1 MEALMSDLVTAM
13 RLAID
18 EVKHDDL
25 NDIFADDSDN
35 QMMQA
40 IETAAQQ
47 ILLQAPMEL
56 LEPQRVQVSLNAL
69 GAQDYDAI
77 QTQYTDGHGSLVIPD
92 DWLRLVALR
101 LKSWPTTLTSLM
113 EPDSKEAQMQASRWT
128 RGTPQKPRGMIATSP
143 VTGKR
148 VLMYWTAGRY
158 DANHAAETGKVYDH
172 EVELFTYIPYQK
184 VEDVFSK
191 EEGKEE
197 EVIDQK
203 IVLALVDECRKYLI
217 YRAISIF
224 LVSKKE
230 GELAEK
236 YNQLSQI

>member
-1 MEALMSDLVTAM
+1 MSDLVTAM

-25 NDIFADDSDN
+25 NDIFDDDSDN

-40 IETAAQQ
+40 IEAAAQQ

-113 EPDSKEAQMQASRWT
+113 EPDSREAQMQACRWT
-128 RGTPQKPRGMIATSP
+128 RGTPQKPKGMITVSP
-143 VTGKR
+143 TTGKR

-158 DANHAAETGKVYDH
+158 EANHAEETGKVYDH
-172 EVELFTYIPYQK
+172 AVELFTYIPFQK
-184 VEDVFSK
+184 VEDGK
-191 EEGKEE
+191 LILPLREEGK
-197 EVIDQK
+197 K
-203 IVLALVDECRKYLI
+203 LIV

-230 GELAEK
+230 AELAEK
-236 YNQLSQI
+236 FKQLSEI

>member
-1 MEALMSDLVTAM
+1 MEALMSDLVSAM

-25 NDIFADDSDN
+25 NDIFDDDSDN

-77 QTQYTDGHGSLVIPD
+77 QTQFTDGHGSLVIPD

-113 EPDSKEAQMQASRWT
+113 EPDSREAQMQACRWT
-128 RGTPQKPRGMIATSP
+128 RGTPQKPKGMITVSP
-143 VTGKR
+143 TTGKR

-158 DANHAAETGKVYDH
+158 EANHAEETGKVYDH
-172 EVELFTYIPYQK
+172 AVELFTYIPFQK
-184 VEDVFSK
+184 VEDGK
-191 EEGKEE
+191 LILPLRKEGK
-197 EVIDQK
+197 K
-203 IVLALVDECRKYLI
+203 LIV

-230 GELAEK
+230 AELAEK
-236 YNQLSQI
+236 FKQLSEI

>member
-1 MEALMSDLVTAM
+1 MSDLVKAM

-25 NDIFADDSDN
+25 NDIFDDDSDN

-40 IETAAQQ
+40 IEAAAQQ

-113 EPDSKEAQMQASRWT
+113 EPDSREAQMQACRWT
-128 RGTPQKPRGMIATSP
+128 RGTPQKPKGMITVSP
-143 VTGKR
+143 TTGKR

-158 DANHAAETGKVYDH
+158 EANHAEETGKVYDH
-172 EVELFTYIPYQK
+172 EVELFTYIPFQK
-184 VEDVFSK
+184 VEDGK
-191 EEGKEE
+191 LILPLREEGK
-197 EVIDQK
+197 K
-203 IVLALVDECRKYLI
+203 LIV

-230 GELAEK
+230 AELAEK
-236 YNQLSQI
+236 FKQLSEI

>member
-25 NDIFADDSDN
+25 NDIFDDDSDK

-113 EPDSKEAQMQASRWT
+113 EPDSREAQMQACRWT
-128 RGTPQKPRGMIATSP
+128 RGTPQKPKGMITVSP
-143 VTGKR
+143 TTGKR

-158 DANHAAETGKVYDH
+158 EANHAEETGKVYEH
-172 EVELFTYIPYQK
+172 TVELFTYIPFQK
-184 VEDVFSK
+184 VEDGK
-191 EEGKEE
+191 LILPLREEGK
-197 EVIDQK
+197 K
-203 IVLALVDECRKYLI
+203 LIV

-230 GELAEK
+230 AELAEK
-236 YNQLSQI
+236 YKQLSEI

>member
-1 MEALMSDLVTAM
+1 MSDLVTAM

-25 NDIFADDSDN
+25 NDIFDDDSDN

-77 QTQYTDGHGSLVIPD
+77 QTQFTDGHGSLVIPD

-113 EPDSKEAQMQASRWT
+113 EPDSREAQMQACRWT
-128 RGTPQKPRGMIATSP
+128 RGTPQKPKGMITVSP
-143 VTGKR
+143 TTGKR

-158 DANHAAETGKVYDH
+158 EVNHAEETGKVYEH
-172 EVELFTYIPYQK
+172 AVELFTYIPFQK
-184 VEDVFSK
+184 VDDGK
-191 EEGKEE
+191 LILPLRKEGK
-197 EVIDQK
+197 K
-203 IVLALVDECRKYLI
+203 LIV

-230 GELAEK
+230 AELAEK
-236 YNQLSQI
+236 FKQLSEI

>member
-1 MEALMSDLVTAM
+1 MSDLVTAM

-25 NDIFADDSDN
+25 NDIFDDDSDN

-113 EPDSKEAQMQASRWT
+113 EPDSREAQMQACRWT
-128 RGTPQKPRGMIATSP
+128 RGTPQKPKGMITVSP
-143 VTGKR
+143 TTGKR

-158 DANHAAETGKVYDH
+158 EANHDEETGKVYDH
-172 EVELFTYIPYQK
+172 AVELFTYIPFQK
-184 VEDVFSK
+184 VEDGK
-191 EEGKEE
+191 LIIPLRKEGK
-197 EVIDQK
+197 K
-203 IVLALVDECRKYLI
+203 LIV

-230 GELAEK
+230 TELAEK
-236 YNQLSQI
+236 FKQLSEI

>member
-1 MEALMSDLVTAM
+1 MSDLVTAM

-25 NDIFADDSDN
+25 NDIFDDDSDN

-40 IETAAQQ
+40 IEAAAQQ

-113 EPDSKEAQMQASRWT
+113 EPDSREAQMQACRWT
-128 RGTPQKPRGMIATSP
+128 RGTPQKPKGMITVSP
-143 VTGKR
+143 TTGKR

-158 DANHAAETGKVYDH
+158 EANHAEETGKVYDH
-172 EVELFTYIPYQK
+172 AVELFTYIPFQK
-184 VEDVFSK
+184 VEDGK
-191 EEGKEE
+191 LILPLREEGK
-197 EVIDQK
+197 K
-203 IVLALVDECRKYLI
+203 LIV

-230 GELAEK
+230 AELAEK
-236 YNQLSQI
+236 YKQLSEI

>member
-1 MEALMSDLVTAM
+1 MEALMSDLVKAM

-25 NDIFADDSDN
+25 NDIFDDDSDN

-40 IETAAQQ
+40 IEAAAQQ

-113 EPDSKEAQMQASRWT
+113 EPDSREAQMQACRWT
-128 RGTPQKPRGMIATSP
+128 RGTPQKPKGMITVSP
-143 VTGKR
+143 TTGKR

-158 DANHAAETGKVYDH
+158 EANHAEETGKVYDH
-172 EVELFTYIPYQK
+172 EVELFTYIPFQK
-184 VEDVFSK
+184 VEDGK
-191 EEGKEE
+191 LILPLREEGK
-197 EVIDQK
+197 K
-203 IVLALVDECRKYLI
+203 LIV

-230 GELAEK
+230 AELAEK
-236 YNQLSQI
+236 FKQLSEI

>member
-1 MEALMSDLVTAM
+1 MSDLVTAM

-25 NDIFADDSDN
+25 NDIFDDDSDN

-77 QTQYTDGHGSLVIPD
+77 QTQYTDGHGCLVIPD

-113 EPDSKEAQMQASRWT
+113 EPDSREAQMQACRWT
-128 RGTPQKPRGMIATSP
+128 RGTPQKPKGMITVSP
-143 VTGKR
+143 TTGKR

-158 DANHAAETGKVYDH
+158 EANHAEETGKVYEH
-172 EVELFTYIPYQK
+172 SVELFTYIPFQK
-184 VEDVFSK
+184 VEDGK
-191 EEGKEE
+191 LILPLREEGK
-197 EVIDQK
+197 K
-203 IVLALVDECRKYLI
+203 LIV

-230 GELAEK
+230 AELAEK
-236 YNQLSQI
+236 FKQLSEI

>member
-25 NDIFADDSDN
+25 NDIFDDDSDN

-113 EPDSKEAQMQASRWT
+113 EPDSREAQMQACRWT
-128 RGTPQKPRGMIATSP
+128 RGTPQKPKGMITVSP
-143 VTGKR
+143 TTGKR

-158 DANHAAETGKVYDH
+158 EANHTEETGKVYDH
-172 EVELFTYIPYQK
+172 AVELFTYIPFQK
-184 VEDVFSK
+184 VEDGK
-191 EEGKEE
+191 LILPLREEGK
-197 EVIDQK
+197 K
-203 IVLALVDECRKYLI
+203 LIV

-230 GELAEK
+230 AELAEK
-236 YNQLSQI
+236 FKQLSEI

>member
-1 MEALMSDLVTAM
+1 MEALMSDLVKAM

-25 NDIFADDSDN
+25 NDIFDDDSDN

-40 IETAAQQ
+40 IEAAAQQ

-113 EPDSKEAQMQASRWT
+113 EPDSREAQMQ
-128 RGTPQKPRGMIATSP
+128 GMITVSP
-143 VTGKR
+143 TTGKR

-158 DANHAAETGKVYDH
+158 EANHAEETGKVYDH
-172 EVELFTYIPYQK
+172 AVELFTYIPFQK
-184 VEDVFSK
+184 VEDGK
-191 EEGKEE
+191 LIIPLRKEGK
-197 EVIDQK
+197 K
-203 IVLALVDECRKYLI
+203 LIV

-230 GELAEK
+230 AELAEK
-236 YNQLSQI
+236 YKQLSEI

>member
-1 MEALMSDLVTAM
+1 MSDLVTAM

-25 NDIFADDSDN
+25 NDIFDDDSDN

-101 LKSWPTTLTSLM
+101 LISWPTTLTSLM
-113 EPDSKEAQMQASRWT
+113 EPDSREAQMQACRWT
-128 RGTPQKPRGMIATSP
+128 RGTPQKPKGMITVSP
-143 VTGKR
+143 TTGKR

-158 DANHAAETGKVYDH
+158 EANHAEETGKVYDH
-172 EVELFTYIPYQK
+172 EVELFTYIPFQK
-184 VEDVFSK
+184 VEDGK
-191 EEGKEE
+191 LILPLRKEGK
-197 EVIDQK
+197 K
-203 IVLALVDECRKYLI
+203 LIV

-230 GELAEK
+230 AELAEK
-236 YNQLSQI
+236 FKQLSEI

>member
-1 MEALMSDLVTAM
+1 MEALMSDLVKAM

-25 NDIFADDSDN
+25 NDIFDDDSDN

-113 EPDSKEAQMQASRWT
+113 EPDSREAQMQACRWT
-128 RGTPQKPRGMIATSP
+128 RGTPQKPKGMITVSP
-143 VTGKR
+143 TTGKR

-158 DANHAAETGKVYDH
+158 EANHAEETGKVYDH
-172 EVELFTYIPYQK
+172 EVELFTYIPFQK
-184 VEDVFSK
+184 VEDGK
-191 EEGKEE
+191 LIIPLRKEGK
-197 EVIDQK
+197 K
-203 IVLALVDECRKYLI
+203 LIV

-230 GELAEK
+230 SELAEK
-236 YNQLSQI
+236 FKQLSEI

>member
-1 MEALMSDLVTAM
+1 MEALMSDLVKAM

-25 NDIFADDSDN
+25 NDIFDDDSDN

-77 QTQYTDGHGSLVIPD
+77 QTQFTDGHGSLVIPD

-113 EPDSKEAQMQASRWT
+113 EPDSREAQMQACRWT
-128 RGTPQKPRGMIATSP
+128 RGTPQKPKGMITVSP
-143 VTGKR
+143 TTGKR

-158 DANHAAETGKVYDH
+158 EANHVEETGKVYDH
-172 EVELFTYIPYQK
+172 AVELFTYIPFQK
-184 VEDVFSK
+184 VEDGK
-191 EEGKEE
+191 LILPLRKEGK
-197 EVIDQK
+197 K
-203 IVLALVDECRKYLI
+203 LIV

-230 GELAEK
+230 AELAEK
-236 YNQLSQI
+236 YKQLSEI

>member
-25 NDIFADDSDN
+25 NDIFDDDSDN

-40 IETAAQQ
+40 IEAAAQQ

-113 EPDSKEAQMQASRWT
+113 EPDSREAQMQACRWT
-128 RGTPQKPRGMIATSP
+128 RGTPQKPKGMITVSP
-143 VTGKR
+143 TTGKR

-158 DANHAAETGKVYDH
+158 EANHAEETGKVYDH
-172 EVELFTYIPYQK
+172 AVELFTYIPFQK
-184 VEDVFSK
+184 VEDGK
-191 EEGKEE
+191 LILPLREEGK
-197 EVIDQK
+197 K
-203 IVLALVDECRKYLI
+203 LIV

-230 GELAEK
+230 AELAEK
-236 YNQLSQI
+236 FKQLSEI

>member
-1 MEALMSDLVTAM
+1 MSDLVTAM

-25 NDIFADDSDN
+25 NDIFDDDSDN

-40 IETAAQQ
+40 IEAAAQQ

-113 EPDSKEAQMQASRWT
+113 EPDSREAQMQACRWT
-128 RGTPQKPRGMIATSP
+128 RGTPQKPKGMITVSP
-143 VTGKR
+143 TTGKR

-158 DANHAAETGKVYDH
+158 EANHAEETGKVYDH
-172 EVELFTYIPYQK
+172 AVELFTYIPFQK
-184 VEDVFSK
+184 VED
-191 EEGKEE
+191 GKLILPLRE
-197 EVIDQK
+197 K
-203 IVLALVDECRKYLI
+203 GKKLIV

-230 GELAEK
+230 AELAEK
-236 YNQLSQI
+236 FKQLSEI

>member
-113 EPDSKEAQMQASRWT
+113 EPDSREAQMQACRWT
-128 RGTPQKPRGMIATSP
+128 RGTPQKPKGMITVSP
-143 VTGKR
+143 TTGKR

-158 DANHAAETGKVYDH
+158 EANHAEETGKVYDH
-172 EVELFTYIPYQK
+172 AVELFNYIPFQK
-184 VEDVFSK
+184 VEDGK
-191 EEGKEE
+191 LIMPLREEGK
-197 EVIDQK
+197 K
-203 IVLALVDECRKYLI
+203 LIV

-230 GELAEK
+230 AELAEK
-236 YNQLSQI
+236 YKQLSEI

>member
-25 NDIFADDSDN
+25 NDIFDDDSDN

-101 LKSWPTTLTSLM
+101 LISWPTTLTSLM
-113 EPDSKEAQMQASRWT
+113 EPDSREAQMQACRWT
-128 RGTPQKPRGMIATSP
+128 RGTPQKPKGMITVSP
-143 VTGKR
+143 TTGKR

-158 DANHAAETGKVYDH
+158 EANHAEETGKVYDH
-172 EVELFTYIPYQK
+172 EVELFTYIPFQK
-184 VEDVFSK
+184 VEDGK
-191 EEGKEE
+191 LILPLRKEGK
-197 EVIDQK
+197 K
-203 IVLALVDECRKYLI
+203 LIV

-230 GELAEK
+230 AELAEK
-236 YNQLSQI
+236 FKQLSEI

>member
-25 NDIFADDSDN
+25 NDIFDDDSDN

-77 QTQYTDGHGSLVIPD
+77 QTQYTDGHGCLVIPD
-92 DWLRLVALR
+92 DWLKLVALR

-113 EPDSKEAQMQASRWT
+113 EPDSREAQMQACRWT
-128 RGTPQKPRGMIATSP
+128 RGTPQKPKGMITVSP
-143 VTGKR
+143 TTGKR

-158 DANHAAETGKVYDH
+158 EANHAEETGKVYDH
-172 EVELFTYIPYQK
+172 AVELFTYIPFQK
-184 VEDVFSK
+184 VEDGK
-191 EEGKEE
+191 LILPLREEGK
-197 EVIDQK
+197 K
-203 IVLALVDECRKYLI
+203 LIV

-230 GELAEK
+230 AELAEK
-236 YNQLSQI
+236 FKQLSEI

>member
-25 NDIFADDSDN
+25 NDIFDDDSDN

-47 ILLQAPMEL
+47 ILLQAQIEL

-113 EPDSKEAQMQASRWT
+113 EPDSREAQMQACRWT
-128 RGTPQKPRGMIATSP
+128 RGTPQKPKGMITVSP
-143 VTGKR
+143 TTGKR

-158 DANHAAETGKVYDH
+158 EANHAEETGKVYDH
-172 EVELFTYIPYQK
+172 AVDLYTYIPFQK
-184 VEDVFSK
+184 VEDGK
-191 EEGKEE
+191 LILPMREEGK
-197 EVIDQK
+197 K
-203 IVLALVDECRKYLI
+203 LIV

-230 GELAEK
+230 AELAEK
-236 YNQLSQI
+236 FKQLSEI

>member
-1 MEALMSDLVTAM
+1 MEALMSDLVKEMRIAM
-13 RLAID
+13 D
-18 EVKHDDL
+18 EVKHDDD
-25 NDIFADDSDN
+25 NDIFADDSDEE
-35 QMMQA
+35 MKQA

-47 ILLQAPMEL
+47 LLLQAPAQML
-56 LEPQRVQVSLNAL
+56 LPERVVVSLNET
-69 GAQDYDAI
+69 GKQDYDAI
-77 QTQYTDGHGSLVIPD
+77 QTQYTDGHGCLVIPD
-92 DWLRLVALR
+92 DWLRLVALK
-101 LKSWPTTLTSLM
+101 LKSWVSSLTNLM

-158 DANHAAETGKVYDH
+158 DANHAEETGKVYDH

-191 EEGKEE
+191 EEGKEK
-197 EVIDQK
+197 EVIDRK

>member
-1 MEALMSDLVTAM
+1 MEALMSDLVKEMRIAM
-13 RLAID
+13 D
-18 EVKHDDL
+18 EVKHDED
-25 NDIFADDSDN
+25 NDIFADDSDEE
-35 QMMQA
+35 MKQA
-40 IETAAQQ
+40 IETAGQQ
-47 ILLQAPMEL
+47 LLMQAPAQML
-56 LEPQRVQVSLNAL
+56 LPERVVVSLNET
-69 GAQDYDAI
+69 GKQDYDAI
-77 QTQYTDGHGSLVIPD
+77 QTQYTDGHGCLVIPD
-92 DWLRLVALR
+92 DWLRLVVLK
-101 LKSWPTTLTSLM
+101 LKSWSSSLTSLM
-113 EPDSKEAQMQASRWT
+113 DPDSKEAQMQASRWT

-158 DANHAAETGKVYDH
+158 DANHAEETGKVYDH

-191 EEGKEE
+191 EEGKEK
-197 EVIDQK
+197 EVIDRK

-230 GELAEK
+230 SELAEK

>member
-1 MEALMSDLVTAM
+1 MEALMSDLVKAM

-25 NDIFADDSDN
+25 NDIFDDDSDN

-40 IETAAQQ
+40 IEAAAQQ

-77 QTQYTDGHGSLVIPD
+77 QTQYTDGHGSLVIPN

-113 EPDSKEAQMQASRWT
+113 EPDSREAQMQACRWT
-128 RGTPQKPRGMIATSP
+128 RGTPQKPKGMITVSP
-143 VTGKR
+143 TTGKR

-158 DANHAAETGKVYDH
+158 EANHAEETGKVYDH
-172 EVELFTYIPYQK
+172 AVELFTYIPFQK
-184 VEDVFSK
+184 VEDGK
-191 EEGKEE
+191 LILPLREEGK
-197 EVIDQK
+197 K
-203 IVLALVDECRKYLI
+203 LIV

-230 GELAEK
+230 AELAEK
-236 YNQLSQI
+236 YKQLSEI

>member
-1 MEALMSDLVTAM
+1 MEALMSDLVKAM
-13 RLAID
+13 RIAMD
-18 EVKHDDL
+18 EVKHDED
-25 NDIFADDSDN
+25 NDIFADDSDEE
-35 QMMQA
+35 MRQA

-47 ILLQAPMEL
+47 LLLQAPAQML
-56 LEPQRVQVSLNAL
+56 LPQRVVVSLNNT
-69 GAQDYDAI
+69 GGQDYDAI

-92 DWLRLVALR
+92 DWLRLVALK
-101 LKSWPTTLTSLM
+101 LKSWPMTLTSLM
-113 EPDSKEAQMQASRWT
+113 EPESKEAQMQACLWT
-128 RGTPQKPRGMIATSP
+128 RGTPQKPRGMITTSP

-158 DANHAAETGKVYDH
+158 DANHAEETGKVYDH

-184 VEDVFSK
+184 VEDVFST
-191 EEGKEE
+191 EAGKEK

-230 GELAEK
+230 SELAEK

>member
-1 MEALMSDLVTAM
+1 MSDLVTAM

-25 NDIFADDSDN
+25 NDIFDDDSDN

-77 QTQYTDGHGSLVIPD
+77 QTQYTDGHGCLVIPD

-113 EPDSKEAQMQASRWT
+113 EPDSREAQMQACRWT
-128 RGTPQKPRGMIATSP
+128 RGTPQKPKGMITVSP
-143 VTGKR
+143 TTGKR

-158 DANHAAETGKVYDH
+158 EANHAEETGKVYDH
-172 EVELFTYIPYQK
+172 AVELFTYIPFQK
-184 VEDVFSK
+184 VEDGK
-191 EEGKEE
+191 LILPLREEGK
-197 EVIDQK
+197 K
-203 IVLALVDECRKYLI
+203 LIV

-230 GELAEK
+230 AELAEK
-236 YNQLSQI
+236 YKQLSEI

>member
-25 NDIFADDSDN
+25 NDIFDDDSDN

-40 IETAAQQ
+40 VEAAAQQ

-113 EPDSKEAQMQASRWT
+113 EPDSREAQMQACRWT
-128 RGTPQKPRGMIATSP
+128 RGTPQKPKGMITVSP
-143 VTGKR
+143 TTGKR

-158 DANHAAETGKVYDH
+158 EANHAEETGKVYDH
-172 EVELFTYIPYQK
+172 AVELFTYIPFQK
-184 VEDVFSK
+184 VEDGK
-191 EEGKEE
+191 LILPLREEGK
-197 EVIDQK
+197 K
-203 IVLALVDECRKYLI
+203 LIV

-230 GELAEK
+230 AELAEK
-236 YNQLSQI
+236 FKLLSEI

>member
-1 MEALMSDLVTAM
+1 MEALMSDLVKAM

-25 NDIFADDSDN
+25 NDIFDDDSDN

-40 IETAAQQ
+40 IEAAAQQ

-77 QTQYTDGHGSLVIPD
+77 QTQYTDGHGCLVIPD
-92 DWLRLVALR
+92 DWLKLVALR

-113 EPDSKEAQMQASRWT
+113 EPDSREAQMQACRWT
-128 RGTPQKPRGMIATSP
+128 RGTPQKPKGMITVSP
-143 VTGKR
+143 TTGKR

-158 DANHAAETGKVYDH
+158 EANHAEETGKVYDH
-172 EVELFTYIPYQK
+172 AVELFTYIPFQK
-184 VEDVFSK
+184 VEDGK
-191 EEGKEE
+191 LILPLREEGK
-197 EVIDQK
+197 K
-203 IVLALVDECRKYLI
+203 LIV

-230 GELAEK
+230 AELAEK
-236 YNQLSQI
+236 FKQLSEI

>member
-1 MEALMSDLVTAM
+1 MSDLVTAM

-18 EVKHDDL
+18 EVKHDDQ
-25 NDIFADDSDN
+25 NDIFDDDSDN

-40 IETAAQQ
+40 IEAAAQQ

-113 EPDSKEAQMQASRWT
+113 EPDSREAQMQACRWT
-128 RGTPQKPRGMIATSP
+128 RGTPQKPKGMITVSP
-143 VTGKR
+143 TTGKR

-158 DANHAAETGKVYDH
+158 EANHAEETGKVYDH
-172 EVELFTYIPYQK
+172 AVELFTYIPFQK
-184 VEDVFSK
+184 VEDGK
-191 EEGKEE
+191 LILPLREEGK
-197 EVIDQK
+197 K
-203 IVLALVDECRKYLI
+203 LIV

-230 GELAEK
+230 AELAEK
-236 YNQLSQI
+236 FKQLSEI